1 LNKNIVPTY
10 TDIMI
15 YLDNAA
21 TTKVFDEV
29 IREVSTSLVFDYFNP
44 SSLYVPATQVKR
56 KMDEAREN
64 IAHALGAKPSEI
76 IFTSGATEANNWA
89 INCGLKV
96 KKGNVVSSYGEHPS
110 SHETLLAL
118 KNQGTEV
125 RFSPLKKDGTVEEDN
140 FLSLIDENTSLV
152 SLIHRSNETGAIN
165 DIVSLSKKAK
175 QINPRLV
182 FHSDGVQAFLKL
194 GTNLRNSSV
203 DLYSISAHKIGGIKG
218 VGVLFKNEK
227 LNIRPLIL
235 GGGQE
240 KNLRS
245 GTENVTGILAF
256 SSAVKAFQKHYD
268 KRKIAEISQYIS
280 NTLYSNID
288 EIKINSPLH
297 SDILSISFHGKKSE
311 IIQRLLAEK
320 GILIGTGSACAS
332 RLKYNRVLEA
342 MGVCKQCI
350 EGSIRI
356 SLGSLTTM
364 DEARQLVNALT
375 EIIND

>member
-1 LNKNIVPTY
+1 
-10 TDIMI
+10 MI

-29 IREVSTSLVFDYFNP
+29 ISEVTASLKFDYFNP
-44 SSLYVPATQVKR
+44 SSLYSSAVKVQR
-56 KMDEAREN
+56 KMDNAREN
-64 IAHALGAKPSEI
+64 IAYALMAKPNEI

-89 INCGLKV
+89 ITCGMKQ
-96 KKGNVVSSYGEHPS
+96 KKGNIVSSYGEHPS
-110 SHETLLAL
+110 VHETLLSL
-118 KNQGTEV
+118 KNQGVEV
-125 RFSPLKKDGTVEEDN
+125 RFSPLKKDGTVDEEK

-165 DIVSLSKKAK
+165 DILTLSKKAK
-175 QINPRLV
+175 QINQKLV
-182 FHSDGVQAFLKL
+182 FHSDGVQGFLKL
-194 GTNLRNSSV
+194 DTNLHSSDI
-203 DLYSISAHKIGGIKG
+203 DLYSISAHKIGGMKG
-218 VGVLFKNEK
+218 TGVLYKNEK

-256 SSAVKAFQKHYD
+256 SHAVAAFQKHYNR
-268 KRKIAEISQYIS
+268 KKIAEMSQYIS
-280 NTLYSNID
+280 NTLCQNIA
-288 EIKINSPLH
+288 EIKINSPKG

-311 IIQRLLAEK
+311 IIQRLLFEK

-350 EGSIRI
+350 EGSIRVSI
-356 SLGSLTTM
+356 GAFNTL
-364 DEARQLVNALT
+364 DEAKQFVAVLT
-375 EIIND
+375 EIVNEQ